1 MSHGLYIF
9 SWDSP
14 NFSEMSSGLIKIID
28 TSIIESLALSDNKI
42 LLYIQTYPY
51 KHSILHPIL
60 MNSIETK
67 MESMDTIVFFYLQSQ
82 EFSKWHIFFK
92 KELAGYIWKIHFPL
106 FYYWILPDQTYN
118 NCVTDC
124 VTFYFILHNIIS
136 GRLFLIW
143 NIILGQYFNIKFL
156 PMLLYIFQMRWKK
169 FNIKI
174 YPWITLHI
182 ITFNQK
188 KYYRRNNF
196 LN

>member
-1 MSHGLYIF
+1 MSHGLCIF
-9 SWDSP
+9 SWHSP
-14 NFSEMSSGLIKIID
+14 NFSEMSTGLIKIID
-28 TSIIESLALSDNKI
+28 TSIIESHELWDNKI

-51 KHSILHPIL
+51 KHLILHPIL
-60 MNSIETK
+60 TISIETK
-67 MESMDTIVFFYLQSQ
+67 MESMDTIAFFYLQSQ

-92 KELAGYIWKIHFPL
+92 KELADYIWKIHFPL

-124 VTFYFILHNIIS
+124 VTFYFILHNILS
-136 GRLFLIW
+136 GGLFLIW

-182 ITFNQK
+182 ITFQPEK
-188 KYYRRNNF
+188 ILQRK
-196 LN
+196 